1 MWIVLFSEVPHL
13 TTLIPASE
21 YLKHINAAVSDTH
34 VQSGFLR
41 ASLITYPA
49 APTHPAPT
57 TTNSGISYKTM
68 RIKLTSSRLELKRAG
83 KEDQEELCKNCV
95 GAGERQS
102 N

>member
-1 MWIVLFSEVPHL
+1 MWIVLFSEVPQL

-21 YLKHINAAVSDTH
+21 YLKHSNAAVSDTH

-57 TTNSGISYKTM
+57 TTKSGISCKTM
-68 RIKLTSSRLELKRAG
+68 RIKLAYSRLQLKIVG
-83 KEDQEELCKNCV
+83 KED
-95 GAGERQS
+95 
-102 N
+102 

>member
-1 MWIVLFSEVPHL
+1 MTYVGECGGVWIVLFSEVPHL
-13 TTLIPASE
+13 ITLFPARE
-21 YLKHINAAVSDTH
+21 YLKHSNIAVSNTH

-68 RIKLTSSRLELKRAG
+68 RIKLADSLAPTEDSGESRSRTVVQKL
-83 KEDQEELCKNCV
+83 
-95 GAGERQS
+95 
-102 N
+102 

>member
-1 MWIVLFSEVPHL
+1 L

-21 YLKHINAAVSDTH
+21 YLKHSNAAVSDTH

-57 TTNSGISYKTM
+57 TTKSGISCKTM
-68 RIKLTSSRLELKRAG
+68 RIKLLAYSLVPTEDNGESGSKRFVRKPHEG
-83 KEDQEELCKNCV
+83 WRETE
-95 GAGERQS
+95 
-102 N
+102 